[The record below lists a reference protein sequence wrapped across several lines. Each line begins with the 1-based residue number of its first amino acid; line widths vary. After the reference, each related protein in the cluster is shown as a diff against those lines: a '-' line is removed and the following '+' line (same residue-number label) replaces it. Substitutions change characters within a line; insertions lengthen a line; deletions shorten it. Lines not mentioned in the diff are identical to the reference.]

1 MTDVKKRN
9 IIISMIALGLLCRI
23 VFTFSVPPYMAPDEK
38 AHMDYVQYIS
48 ENKTLP
54 VQPGTFDLSRSDYE
68 YYQPPLYYLTMSL
81 FVTVGKSLNL
91 GDNANVL
98 LVRSIS
104 VLLWLVTITA
114 TWLIVK
120 KLEFNSHF
128 VDLFIVAFVSFLP
141 SYMFISSMINNDN
154 LITCLASVLFLT
166 VVQSIK
172 NLTIK
177 DVVLMGVF
185 SGLVFLTKYTGVMV
199 LAFVAVFMLLHNLRR
214 ENSSPCFRS
223 VILVVFVIS
232 LIIIPFLLHNKGI
245 YGVFIP
251 LGIGAQFPNWDSI
264 SYGMYRAFKNLLNT
278 FWGVAGMTNNIK
290 FIPAMAL
297 GNLFALVALYGIA
310 KSLLKKDSYIQK
322 VMSARKNFLIAMVTS
337 IIVGFVTVIYYGIIY
352 GQAQG
357 RFLFP
362 LIIPIGIWMA
372 LGFKNVIGE
381 RVENYKFLINTI
393 AVFVTSAVTFTVY
406 TLFRINAS

>member
-9 IIISMIALGLLCRI
+9 ITISLIALGLLCRL
-23 VFTFSVPPYMAPDEK
+23 VFTFSVPAYMAPDEK
-38 AHMDYVQYIS
+38 AHMGYVLYIL

-54 VQPGTFDLSRSDYE
+54 VQPSTFDLSRSDYE

-81 FVTVGKSLNL
+81 FVTVGKSFNL
-91 GDNANVL
+91 DDNANVL

-114 TWLIVK
+114 TCLIVK

-166 VVQSIK
+166 VIKSIK

-177 DVVLMGVF
+177 DVILMGVF
-185 SGLVFLTKYTGVMV
+185 SGLAFLTKYTGVMV
-199 LAFVAVFMLLHNLRR
+199 LAFVAVFMLLDYHRR
-214 ENSSPCFRS
+214 KNSSSYFRS
-223 VILVVFVIS
+223 VILVVFVIG
-232 LIIIPFLLHNKGI
+232 LFILPFLLHNKGI
-245 YGVFIP
+245 YGAFIP
-251 LGIGAQFPNWDSI
+251 LSIGAHFPNWDSI
-264 SYGMYRAFKNLLNT
+264 SYGMYRAFKSFLNT

-290 FIPAMAL
+290 FIPAMVL
-297 GNLFALVALYGIA
+297 GNLFALIALYGIV
-310 KSLLKKDSYIQK
+310 KGFLKNDSYIQK
-322 VMSARKNFLIAMVTS
+322 IISARKSFLIALLISV
-337 IIVGFVTVIYYGIIY
+337 IVGFITVIYYGIIY

-372 LGFKNVIGE
+372 VGFKNVFGE
-381 RVENYKFLINTI
+381 RVENYKFLINTT
-393 AVFVTSAVTFTVY
+393 AVFVVSAVTFTAY
-406 TLFRINAS
+406 TLFRIHAS

>member
-1 MTDVKKRN
+1 MTDDRKRN

-23 VFTFSVPPYMAPDEK
+23 VFIFSVPAYMAPDEK
-38 AHMDYVQYIS
+38 AHMGYVQYIL

-54 VQPGTFDLSRSDYE
+54 VQPSTFDLSRSDYE

-91 GDNANVL
+91 DDNANVL

-114 TWLIVK
+114 TWSIVK

-128 VDLFIVAFVSFLP
+128 VDLFIVAFISILP

-166 VVQSIK
+166 AIQSNKNPTIK
-172 NLTIK
+172 NFI
-177 DVVLMGVF
+177 LMGVF
-185 SGLVFLTKYTGVMV
+185 SGLAFLTKYTGVMI
-199 LAFVAVFMLLHNLRR
+199 LAFIAVFMLLHYHRR
-214 ENSSPCFRS
+214 ENNSLYIRNA
-223 VILVVFVIS
+223 ILVVSVIS
-232 LIIIPFLLHNKGI
+232 LIILPFLLHNKGI
-245 YGVFIP
+245 YGAFIP
-251 LGIGAQFPNWDSI
+251 LSVGAHFPNWDSI

-278 FWGVAGMTNNIK
+278 FWGVAGSTNNIK
-290 FIPAMAL
+290 FIPAMVL
-297 GNLFALVALYGIA
+297 GNLFALVALYGIV
-310 KSLLKKDSYIQK
+310 KGLLKNNSYIQK
-322 VMSARKNFLIAMVTS
+322 VMSSRKSFLIAMLISV
-337 IIVGFVTVIYYGIIY
+337 IIGFIMVIYYGIIY
-352 GQAQG
+352 GHAQG

-362 LIIPIGIWMA
+362 LIIPIGIWIA
-372 LGFKNVIGE
+372 VGFKNVFGE

-393 AVFVTSAVTFTVY
+393 AVFVVSAVTFTAY
-406 TLFRINAS
+406 TLFRIHAS